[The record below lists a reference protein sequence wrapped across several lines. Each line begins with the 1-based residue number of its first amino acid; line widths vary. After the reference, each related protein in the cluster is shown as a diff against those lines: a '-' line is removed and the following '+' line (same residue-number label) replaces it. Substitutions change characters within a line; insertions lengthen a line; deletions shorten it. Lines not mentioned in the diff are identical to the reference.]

1 MSLEHLTKGHVTN
14 RDAFLWTFVLIVIG
28 IVLIVMNT
36 VSNST
41 WSSVYSFIFVFA
53 FIVWLAYNMIAK
65 VASLKILPIAAIGL
79 GDLSG
84 RNSTLNV
91 ENWIVFTGLGVVFGL
106 LLVMGIFFPT
116 LQVAFQIATPAL
128 GVADPIQNVFLS
140 GLVVP
145 IVEESTTAMLFL
157 PTMANV
163 LLAGGVSVLF
173 VVSGIFSFFFAAGYN
188 ILATLVFLLL
198 AFIFQRVPNFF
209 RGQIIAIAV
218 VAVLADAA
226 YFTTLHGNVYGK
238 QVGNLAF
245 TFIYR
250 IIADVLVI
258 VTGSI
263 VPSLLSHSINNSV
276 AVGIASGVPPII
288 TIAPPLILIGLVYL
302 IRSVNIE
309 KSVI

>member
-1 MSLEHLTKGHVTN
+1 M
-14 RDAFLWTFVLIVIG
+14 
-28 IVLIVMNT
+28 
-36 VSNST
+36 
-41 WSSVYSFIFVFA
+41 
-53 FIVWLAYNMIAK
+53 
-65 VASLKILPIAAIGL
+65 
-79 GDLSG
+79 
-84 RNSTLNV
+84 
-91 ENWIVFTGLGVVFGL
+91 
-106 LLVMGIFFPT
+106 
-116 LQVAFQIATPAL
+116 
-128 GVADPIQNVFLS
+128 
-140 GLVVP
+140 
-145 IVEESTTAMLFL
+145 
-157 PTMANV
+157 
-163 LLAGGVSVLF
+163 
-173 VVSGIFSFFFAAGYN
+173 
-188 ILATLVFLLL
+188 FLLL